1 MKNSKN
7 ITACAVLLAG
17 GRGTRFWPRSRMRT
31 PKQLLDI
38 VSSKSMLRETADRLA
53 PLFPENRLWVVT
65 NDEQAAGVQ
74 RELPRVPHKQI
85 LAEPVGRN
93 TAAAIGLAAIH
104 LAQEHGDA
112 LMAVLPADHH
122 IADAAQYRKV
132 VRAAMKAA
140 STPGN
145 LVVLG
150 IPPSGPETG
159 FGYIERAGAAARF
172 GGVPAYIVR
181 RFTEKPNAARAKR
194 YVASGRYFWN
204 AGMFFWRV
212 STFLECLRKYLPKT
226 WHALG
231 ELQQSIGTPGYAR
244 ALQRIYPRLENI
256 SVDYAVMEPATR
268 SRAAHRK
275 SGKHASERV
284 FVLPAKIGWSDIGSW
299 AAVHELLARKQ
310 GENVSLGDSF
320 ALDAT
325 DNFLWSRKKFVAA
338 IGVRDLVVVETHD
351 ALLICPRGRAQ
362 DVGKV
367 VKWLEEKRR
376 HDLL

>member
-1 MKNSKN
+1 M
-7 ITACAVLLAG
+7 
-17 GRGTRFWPRSRMRT
+17 
-31 PKQLLDI
+31 
-38 VSSKSMLRETADRLA
+38 
-53 PLFPENRLWVVT
+53 
-65 NDEQAAGVQ
+65 Q
-74 RELPRVPHKQI
+74 RELPRVPCKQI

-112 LMAVLPADHH
+112 LMAILPADHH

-132 VRAAMKAA
+132 VRAAMKIAG
-140 STPGN
+140 SPGN

-150 IPPSGPETG
+150 IPPTHPETG
-159 FGYIERAGAAARF
+159 FGYIERAGAATRIERISS
-172 GGVPAYIVR
+172 YNVR
-181 RFTEKPNAARAKR
+181 RFAEKPNAARAKR

-226 WHALG
+226 WQALG
-231 ELQQSIGTPGYAR
+231 DLQQSIGTPEYAG
-244 ALQRIYPRLENI
+244 ALRRIYPRLENI

-268 SRAAHRK
+268 SRTAHGK
-275 SGKHASERV
+275 SKKHGTERV

-310 GENVSLGDSF
+310 GANVSLGDSF

-325 DNFLWSRKKFVAA
+325 GNFLWSRKKFVAA

-351 ALLICPRGRAQ
+351 ALLICPRERAQ

>member
-1 MKNSKN
+1 M
-7 ITACAVLLAG
+7 LLAG
-17 GRGTRFWPRSRMRT
+17 GRGTRFWPRSRTRT

-38 VSSKSMLRETADRLA
+38 ISSKSMLRETADRLA

-65 NDEQAAGVQ
+65 NDQQAAGVR

-140 STPGN
+140 RSPGN

-172 GGVPAYIVR
+172 GGGPAYIVR

-231 ELQQSIGTPGYAR
+231 ELQQSIGTPEYAR
-244 ALQRIYPRLENI
+244 ALKRIYPCLENI
-256 SVDYAVMEPATR
+256 SVDYAIMEPATR
-268 SRAAHRK
+268 APRGKSKERAAEH
-275 SGKHASERV
+275 V
-284 FVLPAKIGWSDIGSW
+284 VVLPAKIGWSDIGSW
-299 AAVHELLARKQ
+299 TAVHELLARKR

-325 DNFLWSRKKFVAA
+325 GNFLWSRKKFVAA
-338 IGVRDLVVVETHD
+338 IGVRDLVVVETDD

-362 DVGKV
+362 DVGEV
-367 VKWLEEKRR
+367 VKWLEKKRR
-376 HDLL
+376 RDLL